1 MSRPEADFRRAY
13 DALIERM
20 PDPPLFESM
29 RARPVEV
36 SRPRVPY
43 GWKAATGGAALVLIA
58 IGGVALLTRDG
69 GQSVVNDGPSQRTE
83 SQERAASVGI
93 VEHPPARIEPGYVP
107 APVPYLS
114 VALLS
119 DYLGL
124 DTPVVPDTAVV
135 SRDGSDVVFVV
146 VSDLFYQDRYLSLGV
161 EARPIT
167 VGQRIGRAV
176 VVEHGLTGCDIVIA
190 APPGNLVSGATVQS
204 YAEEA
209 AEVGLQVD
217 YTQLFPGVPRTELA
231 LSGGFLRP
239 GPSPDLVRIIVNQ
252 RPGTAIPSGSI
263 LIFQP
268 PNGPERRFTLTFGL
282 SEARGLEFQ
291 TPIEYLVAGERVG
304 TVEVLSPTG
313 TSLTSGK
320 LDWWCT

>member
-13 DALIERM
+13 DALIERV
-20 PDPPLFESM
+20 PDPPPFEWM
-29 RARPVEV
+29 RARTVEV
-36 SRPRVPY
+36 SRPRVPS

-58 IGGVALLTRDG
+58 IGAVALLTRDE

-93 VEHPPARIEPGYVP
+93 VEHPPAHVEPGYVP

-114 VALLS
+114 VEPLS
-119 DYLGL
+119 DYLAL

-135 SRDGSDVVFVV
+135 SRDGRDVVFVV
-146 VSDLFYQDRYLSLGV
+146 VGDLSYQDRYVPLEV

-190 APPGNLVSGATVQS
+190 APPRDLASGATVQS
-204 YAEEA
+204 YAEES

-217 YTQLFPGVPRTELA
+217 YRQPSGRDRDPFRKHLDISASQRTRAPVHPDLRSVRSPRIGVPDANRT
-231 LSGGFLRP
+231 P
-239 GPSPDLVRIIVNQ
+239 G
-252 RPGTAIPSGSI
+252 
-263 LIFQP
+263 
-268 PNGPERRFTLTFGL
+268 RR
-282 SEARGLEFQ
+282 
-291 TPIEYLVAGERVG
+291 
-304 TVEVLSPTG
+304 
-313 TSLTSGK
+313 
-320 LDWWCT
+320 